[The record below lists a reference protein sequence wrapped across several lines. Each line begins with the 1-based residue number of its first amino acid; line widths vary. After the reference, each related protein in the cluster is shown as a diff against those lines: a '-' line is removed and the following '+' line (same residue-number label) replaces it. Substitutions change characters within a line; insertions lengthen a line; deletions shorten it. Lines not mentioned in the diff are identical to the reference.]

1 MVPENATHCP
11 LCGVAIISPFPSAR
25 PDLDNDSDSP
35 TIVVSHRSE
44 QLSARLEPGTVFAG
58 RFRIISRLGAGGMG
72 EVYRAD
78 DLRLGQP
85 VALKFLSPE
94 LAANERALKLF
105 ESEVRLSREV
115 THPNVCRVHDIG
127 EAEGRHF
134 LSMEFIDGED
144 LASLLKRIGRLPGEK
159 ALDVARQL
167 CAGLGAAHERG
178 VLHRDLKPAN
188 IMLDGRGRVRITDF
202 GLALLAE
209 EASQSGE
216 VSGTPHYLAPELFAS
231 RTATTRSELYALGLV
246 LYEIF
251 TGKRAFEGTT
261 FAELRTKH
269 ERTLPPSPSTLVPD
283 LDPKIEQT
291 TESCIKK
298 DPSQRPASVAD
309 VLACLPAGEPVSADR
324 AESNSARTGRVKP
337 AGFPRLS
344 LVAISAGVVALI
356 VVGFLA
362 GRAWLKPTS
371 RDYVQAIAVKS
382 FTHDQVEAVPGL
394 LEFALT
400 RSLSTSADFPI
411 VTDAEL
417 ALIARG
423 LHQNKAAAV
432 EIGGATRGSPTGIEI
447 DVQVRQHD
455 QTETGHFFARGYQDL
470 LTVQVDRIAAFI
482 RNQTDRTIWRQ
493 GTGAPFTQLC
503 TENPD
508 ALKHFLDGERAW
520 RKLDLS
526 NSYLLFRDAIEDDPE
541 FTLAHLRLAD
551 VLLFRGDPRQAAREM
566 NIAVTGRTRLTRPDL
581 ARMEALLARMRSDPR
596 EERKHLREL
605 VELFPFRKEYHY
617 ELGEAYFH
625 SADAEQA
632 AAEYTKALE
641 LDPDYALAHNHLGF
655 CYAWIGEPRKAEEH
669 FQRYVRLDGTANAQ
683 DSLAAGY
690 FFAGEYDKAQATA
703 LEGLNLDPKLD
714 YLYGT
719 VAKTQMVRS
728 NLEAALKNL
737 DQQEALTASED
748 TQVETES
755 FRAYLDL
762 LRGDPRGAQ
771 ARLEPLC
778 QRLSGPEYATRMDE
792 SVILPFWLSGVAAAR
807 RKDAPLL
814 ASTIA
819 RLNKKID
826 AYQVNGSNYFPIL
839 KFSLHL
845 QLLQAALRKD
855 RNTAWN
861 LMEEGVRIRNKMGY
875 WSSMFDRAFFLD
887 QYAAVAVELG
897 DKSQARRL
905 LEMVLAYNPN
915 YPPAKSRLASL
926 GR

>member
-1 MVPENATHCP
+1 
-11 LCGVAIISPFPSAR
+11 
-25 PDLDNDSDSP
+25 
-35 TIVVSHRSE
+35 
-44 QLSARLEPGTVFAG
+44 
-58 RFRIISRLGAGGMG
+58 MG

-94 LAANERALKLF
+94 LAANARALKLF

-127 EAEGRHF
+127 EADGRHF

-144 LASLLKRIGRLPGEK
+144 LNSLLKRIGRLPGEK

-202 GLALLAE
+202 GLALLAGQ
-209 EASQSGE
+209 ASQSGE

-231 RTATTRSELYALGLV
+231 RTATTRSDLYALGLV

-251 TGKRAFEGTT
+251 TGKRAFEGKT
-261 FAELRTKH
+261 FGDLRSKH
-269 ERTLPPSPSTLVPD
+269 EQTDPPNPSTLVPD
-283 LDPKIEQT
+283 LDPRIEQII
-291 TESCIKK
+291 ELCIKK
-298 DPSQRPASVAD
+298 DPEQRPASVNE
-309 VLACLPAGEPVSADR
+309 VLESLPAGEPLSVDR
-324 AESNSARTGRVKP
+324 EPSNSARTARGRQTRFLLRPSVIAILAGIVVLAGIVFIAGRV
-337 AGFPRLS
+337 
-344 LVAISAGVVALI
+344 
-356 VVGFLA
+356 
-362 GRAWLKPTS
+362 WLKPVN
-371 RDYVQAIAVKS
+371 RDYIQAIAVTS
-382 FTHDQVEAVPGL
+382 FTHDRAEAVPGL

-400 RSLSTSADFPI
+400 RSLGTSADFPI
-411 VTDAEL
+411 VTDNEL
-417 ALIARG
+417 ALIAKG
-423 LHQNKAAAV
+423 LRKEKPVAAV
-432 EIGGATRGSPTGIEI
+432 EVSGATRGSPTGIEI
-447 DVQVRQHD
+447 DVHVRERD
-455 QTETGHFFARGYQDL
+455 QTKAGHFFARGDQDL
-470 LTVQVDRIAAFI
+470 LTVQVDRIATFI
-482 RNQTDRTIWRQ
+482 RAQTEQTMWRQ
-493 GTGAPFTQLC
+493 GPGAPFSQLC

-508 ALKHFLDGERAW
+508 ALKHFLEGERAW

-566 NIAVTGRTRLTRPDL
+566 KLAVAGRARLTRPDL
-581 ARMEALLARMRSDPR
+581 ARMDALLARMRSDPR

-632 AAEYTKALE
+632 AAEYRKSLE

-655 CYAWIGEPRKAEEH
+655 CYAWIGEHAKAEEH
-669 FQRYVRLDGTANAQ
+669 FQRYVHLDATANAQ

-690 FFAGEYDKAQATA
+690 SFAGDYGKAQATA
-703 LEGLNLDPKLD
+703 FAGLNLDPKLD

-719 VAKTQMVRS
+719 VAKSQIVRG
-728 NLEAALKNL
+728 NLDEAVKNL
-737 DQQEALTASED
+737 DQQEVLTASED

-755 FRAYLDL
+755 LRAYIDL
-762 LRGDPRGAQ
+762 LRGDAKAAQ
-771 ARLEPLC
+771 RRLEPLC
-778 QRLSGPEYATRMDE
+778 EKLSGPEYANRMDE
-792 SVILPFWLSGVAAAR
+792 SSMMPFWMSGVAAAR
-807 RKDAPLL
+807 RKDGRLL
-814 ASTIA
+814 ASMIA
-819 RLNKKID
+819 RLEQKIE
-826 AYQVNGSNYFPIL
+826 AYNVNGSNYFPVL

-845 QLLQAALRKD
+845 QILQAALRKD

-861 LMEEGVRIRNKMGY
+861 LMEEGVRIKNKMGY
-875 WSSMFDRAFFLD
+875 WSSMFDLAYFLD
-887 QYAAVAVELG
+887 EYARVALELG
-897 DKSQARRL
+897 DKSQAKRL
-905 LEMVLAYNPN
+905 LDLVIAYNPN
-915 YPPAKSRLASL
+915 YPAAKTRLAKLVS
-926 GR
+926 